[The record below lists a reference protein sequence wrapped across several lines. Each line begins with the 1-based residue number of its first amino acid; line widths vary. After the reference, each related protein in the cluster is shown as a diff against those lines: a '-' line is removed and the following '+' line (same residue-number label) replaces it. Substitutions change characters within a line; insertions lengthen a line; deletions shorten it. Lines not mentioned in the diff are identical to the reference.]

1 MEQLIIS
8 VGRECG
14 SGGHEIADRLAEH
27 YQLKLYD
34 RNLLEEIAR
43 EKNLKHD
50 DLHPHDEG
58 HHNKLLYRTVKG
70 MNSSPE
76 HNVAQLQFDYLKKKA
91 DKGDSFVVVGRCAET
106 ILKYNKNLISIFVLG
121 DEETKVARL
130 MKEHGCDKKKAYDIM
145 KDGDKRRKKY
155 HNPHC
160 ELKWGDSRNYDIS
173 INACRVGVDEAVRIL
188 IDFIDTRRKKLEKC

>member
-27 YQLKLYD
+27 YKLKLYD
-34 RNLLEEIAR
+34 RNLLEEIAK

-58 HHNKLLYRTVKG
+58 HHNKLFYRTVKG

-91 DKGDSFVVVGRCAET
+91 DKGESFVVVGRCAET

-121 DEETKVARL
+121 DEESKVARL
-130 MKEHGCDKKKAYDIM
+130 MKEHNCDKKKALEIM
-145 KDGDKRRKKY
+145 KAGDKRRKKY
-155 HNPHC
+155 HNPYC

-173 INACRVGVDEAVRIL
+173 INSSKGGLMNTIKIL
-188 IDFIDTRRKKLEKC
+188 IDYIDMRRNDF